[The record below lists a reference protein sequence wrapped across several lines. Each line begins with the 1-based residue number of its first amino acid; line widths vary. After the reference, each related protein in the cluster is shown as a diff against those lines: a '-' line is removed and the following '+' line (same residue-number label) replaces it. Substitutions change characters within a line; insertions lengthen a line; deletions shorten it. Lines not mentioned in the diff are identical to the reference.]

1 MFFTLMT
8 LTMKFELSVGFQ
20 IVQHAIEHCRVH
32 VTVARIARRVTRS
45 VPHDVVPR
53 VGDSLKKQQ
62 REIFGYIFF
71 GKKENRNFPFPFDI
85 TPEMKMKVSSLKFKV
100 VWQWPLQ
107 F

>member
-1 MFFTLMT
+1 
-8 LTMKFELSVGFQ
+8 LSVGFQ
-20 IVQHAIEHCRVH
+20 IVQHAIEYCRVH
-32 VTVARIARRVTRS
+32 VTVARIARRVARS

-62 REIFGYIFF
+62 REIFGYNFL
-71 GKKENRNFPFPFDI
+71 GEKKENRKFPFPFDI